1 MCIACRCDRRGKTGR
16 AARAACQMAQRLFCP
31 WTLSS
36 LQLQTRCAQ
45 VASALSRSSLA
56 AGRVVHKVVSGLLQT
71 RSFCRQQL
79 H

>member
-1 MCIACRCDRRGKTGR
+1 MCIAYRCARRGKTGR

-45 VASALSRSSLA
+45 VAFALSRPLLA
-56 AGRVVHKVVSGLLQT
+56 AGRVVHKAVLGLLQT
-71 RSFCRQQL
+71 RSSCREQL